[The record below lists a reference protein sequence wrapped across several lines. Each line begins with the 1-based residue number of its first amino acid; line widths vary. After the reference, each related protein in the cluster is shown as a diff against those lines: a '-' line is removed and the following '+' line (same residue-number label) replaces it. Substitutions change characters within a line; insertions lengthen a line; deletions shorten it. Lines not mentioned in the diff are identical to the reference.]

1 MRVDQPS
8 RRPPHRTPRHR
19 IPSDHS
25 AESRLPLRRHL
36 VASVNLRAATA
47 VIPSRAHQAFSA
59 RTRINHTR
67 ARFAS
72 LPNVRQTSSRDGAL
86 FHSRSKANSAVLMI
100 ACVTQLR
107 EAQQGFDYGRDK
119 DVLCSANEQNVED
132 GNHNCQYRS
141 GDCDLPTNHAIVCR
155 APRQPRRP
163 PFVET
168 GGDGFWHYGGRRG
181 DILC

>member
-19 IPSDHS
+19 IP
-25 AESRLPLRRHL
+25 AIIQL
-36 VASVNLRAATA
+36 
-47 VIPSRAHQAFSA
+47 
-59 RTRINHTR
+59 
-67 ARFAS
+67 
-72 LPNVRQTSSRDGAL
+72 
-86 FHSRSKANSAVLMI
+86 KAG
-100 ACVTQLR
+100 CHFG

-141 GDCDLPTNHAIVCR
+141 GDCDLPTNRAIVCR

-168 GGDGFWHYGGRRG
+168 GGDGFWHYGRAGRG